1 MRSDT
6 PRPSHARRGCRS
18 PASRSSRT
26 TSSGHCRPCVQ
37 TKWATRGKQTTV
49 TPKSLQKVIAV
60 HKLEEIKAI
69 FELVKNKHTKRR
81 LPLDTVK
88 MAGTN
93 PAVRIFKKL
102 TMANISASWR

>member
-1 MRSDT
+1 M
-6 PRPSHARRGCRS
+6 
-18 PASRSSRT
+18 
-26 TSSGHCRPCVQ
+26 
-37 TKWATRGKQTTV
+37 
-49 TPKSLQKVIAV
+49 IAV

-93 PAVRIFKKL
+93 PAVRFFKKL